1 MRIFTT
7 AVAILVA
14 TSSQQASAISGKGY
28 NYHLRSFWGVI
39 PYGGDDAPCTND
51 DTNST
56 ATATPWN
63 GKSTKPKSTSSKILD
78 SVSAG
83 GAFPSDAAFVGS
95 TNTPGVRATMNKSP
109 PFGTG
114 DTPMEKSMS
123 SMSVATNHQ
132 RDVDTVTSASEDSS
146 RTGEEAPSPV
156 ERKKGP
162 LKILFLS
169 SDTGGGHRASAE
181 ALANQVST
189 SSTVNDVIFVSIEVV
204 YSRQLF
210 SLLTSSFVVPTSLS
224 RDNV

>member
-1 MRIFTT
+1 M
-7 AVAILVA
+7 LD
-14 TSSQQASAISGKGY
+14 
-28 NYHLRSFWGVI
+28 HLRSFWGVI

-146 RTGEEAPSPV
+146 RTGEETPSPV

-210 SLLTSSFVVPTSLS
+210 SLLTSTFVVPTSLS